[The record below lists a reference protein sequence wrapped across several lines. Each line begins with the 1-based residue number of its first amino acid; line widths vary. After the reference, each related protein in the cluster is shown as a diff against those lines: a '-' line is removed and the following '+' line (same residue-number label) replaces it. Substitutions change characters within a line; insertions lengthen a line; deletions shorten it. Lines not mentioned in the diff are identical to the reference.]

1 MVFGII
7 LEYNSEPFLTRVYAR
22 PNWEI
27 FRIPGSEP
35 ARLTSDE
42 RLRGLFRI
50 ADLGFRDFH
59 RIVIVLHVPGGP
71 RYINRPW
78 GVDETY
84 ACGQQRSHRPG
95 VRLERN
101 SQINE

>member
-1 MVFGII
+1 MLPMCKLLSIRSMVFGII

-59 RIVIVLHVPGGP
+59 RVVIVLHVPGGHSLHQSLLGS
-71 RYINRPW
+71 R
-78 GVDETY
+78 
-84 ACGQQRSHRPG
+84 
-95 VRLERN
+95 
-101 SQINE
+101 